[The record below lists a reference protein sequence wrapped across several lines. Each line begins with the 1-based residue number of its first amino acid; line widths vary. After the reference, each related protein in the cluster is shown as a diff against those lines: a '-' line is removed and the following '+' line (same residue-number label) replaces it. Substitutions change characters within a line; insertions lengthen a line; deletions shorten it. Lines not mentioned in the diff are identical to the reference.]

1 MSYNTHIKITMPAI
15 DQALVGG
22 SLASTWL
29 LNRTFM
35 VAFNSS
41 GLSLRGCTDKSPLT
55 ST

>member
-35 VAFNSS
+35 VC
-41 GLSLRGCTDKSPLT
+41 LLYT
-55 ST
+55 SDAADE